1 MSRFHESNQIHPTA
15 HIGKDV
21 ILGKNNYIGPNCYII
36 GDTSI
41 GDGNRFEAFC
51 SIGTIAEDYHAN
63 VHISDL
69 FIGNNNVFREFTTV
83 NAGTIRSTI
92 IGSEVKMLR
101 GSHVGHDAII
111 DNHVVLSCNVLIGGH
126 SMVYK
131 GANLG
136 LGAIVHQL
144 TKVGHYAMVGMG
156 AIVTKSSNIE
166 PGGIYFGN
174 PAKYVRENTIGLER
188 FNISEDEITRLK
200 EIFRNTNLSNNEFT
214 S

>member
-1 MSRFHESNQIHPTA
+1 MSRFHESNQIHATA

-63 VHISDL
+63 VHVSDL

-188 FNISEDEITRLK
+188 FNISEDEITRLR

>member
-1 MSRFHESNQIHPTA
+1 MKHHPSNQIHPTA
-15 HIGKDV
+15 FIGEDV
-21 ILGKNNYIGPNCYII
+21 ILGENNYIGPNCYIV

-41 GDGNRFEAFC
+41 GNGNRFEAFC
-51 SIGTIAEDYHAN
+51 SIGTIGEDYHN
-63 VHISDL
+63 DVKKSDL
-69 FIGNNNVFREFTTV
+69 FIGNNNIFREFTTV
-83 NAGTIRSTI
+83 NVGTLRSTI
-92 IGSEVKMLR
+92 VSSNIKMLR

-111 DNHVVLSCNVLIGGH
+111 DNDVVISCNVLIGGF

-136 LGAIVHQL
+136 LGAIVHQM
-144 TKVGHYAMVGMG
+144 TKIGHYAMVGMG

-174 PAKYVRENTIGLER
+174 PAKYVRDNQIGLER
-188 FNISEDEITRLK
+188 HNISADEINRLR
-200 EIFRNTNLSNNEFT
+200 EIFKNSKNIINEFT